1 MGEER
6 FNRRKT
12 FGGPE
17 AFKGGGKHLGRKTF
31 GDGKISLKE
40 NIWEAENIWGR
51 ETFGRGKHLRRK
63 DLIEG
68 KHLGSETF

>member
-17 AFKGGGKHLGRKTF
+17 ASKGGGKHLGRK
-31 GDGKISLKE
+31 
-40 NIWEAENIWGR
+40 
-51 ETFGRGKHLRRK
+51 
-63 DLIEG
+63 DLMEG
-68 KHLGSETF
+68 KHLGEGNIWV